1 MFTALAPRPIAEGPR
16 RRHDTR
22 VNRFSLEAVLLTELD
37 GLAVDDHQ
45 ARYVVEAV
53 CGDFS
58 VEVPRMRFHARR
70 SPYTGATEQP
80 RWLLVELHGIEDV
93 RRIEERRGSSL
104 PLKGAIRLGRVTT
117 LMTVAHELGH
127 HLVFCL
133 DRPRTPGHG
142 KRWVQRFDEAAR
154 AIRRIL

>member
-1 MFTALAPRPIAEGPR
+1 
-16 RRHDTR
+16 
-22 VNRFSLEAVLLTELD
+22 
-37 GLAVDDHQ
+37 
-45 ARYVVEAV
+45 
-53 CGDFS
+53 
-58 VEVPRMRFHARR
+58 MRFHARR